1 MNEAY
6 EFLSKAGIIM
16 IPILLCSIVGLAL
29 FMERLWALQ
38 RTHVIPSRFIQVVS
52 DLVRKRQFER
62 AQALCEGNDSS
73 IAAVLAA
80 GLRYAG
86 RDRATIKEIM
96 EEAGQREAASLERGV
111 GVLGSIANLAPLL
124 GLLGTVT
131 GMIKVFQQVVNQV
144 GSAGGGQ
151 VNAGA
156 LANGIWEAL
165 LSTAAGL
172 TVAIP
177 AFVMYKYLTSR
188 VDQLLVEMEER
199 SLELADAMVAL
210 DKLPTPRISAEQLGS
225 PSDSDEGD
233 DAAPAEGS
241 RGPSHS
247 DATITSEQ
255 SRP

>member
-16 IPILLCSIVGLAL
+16 IPILLCSVVGLAI

-38 RTHVIPSRFIQVVS
+38 RTHVIPSRFIQVVAE
-52 DLVRKRQFER
+52 LVRKRQFER

-73 IAAVLAA
+73 IASVLAA

-86 RDRATIKEIM
+86 RDRATIKEVM
-96 EEAGQREAASLERGV
+96 EEAGQREAAALERGV

-144 GSAGGGQ
+144 GNSAGQ

-156 LANGIWEAL
+156 LA
-165 LSTAAGL
+165 S
-172 TVAIP
+172 
-177 AFVMYKYLTSR
+177 SR
-188 VDQLLVEMEER
+188 
-199 SLELADAMVAL
+199 
-210 DKLPTPRISAEQLGS
+210 
-225 PSDSDEGD
+225 
-233 DAAPAEGS
+233 
-241 RGPSHS
+241 
-247 DATITSEQ
+247 
-255 SRP
+255 